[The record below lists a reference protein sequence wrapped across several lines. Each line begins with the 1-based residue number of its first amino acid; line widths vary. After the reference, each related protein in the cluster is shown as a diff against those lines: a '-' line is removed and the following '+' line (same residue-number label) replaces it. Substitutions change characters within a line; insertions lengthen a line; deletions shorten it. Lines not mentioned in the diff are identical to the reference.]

1 LKPAACSTK
10 CASELCSIMSG
21 SDGCGGG
28 RRLRGGFGPCF
39 IGARIRFS
47 PHSRRRSLLPYI
59 RSLLH
64 YTHTNT
70 HTHTHTHTQVKSL
83 YPKALATSILAN
95 HCLALAQ
102 ELLSAGNFKLARA
115 LLLVAEADL
124 TMATGTHSPKKKPLS
139 ILTVLNIY

>member
-1 LKPAACSTK
+1 MGVGGAGGCEVGSGRASSARVFASARTLAAG
-10 CASELCSIMSG
+10 L
-21 SDGCGGG
+21 
-28 RRLRGGFGPCF
+28 
-39 IGARIRFS
+39 FS
-47 PHSRRRSLLPYI
+47 PILGLFCI
-59 RSLLH
+59 
-64 YTHTNT
+64 THTQTHT

-124 TMATGTHSPKKKPLS
+124 TMATGTHSPKKKTPCL
-139 ILTVLNIY
+139 Y